1 MASITVN
8 GRVNISALYTEPPA
22 VSFLPYYSN
31 FVANGFRNSIID
43 YAQLTQIV
51 TIGGVATFDDGNS
64 YALIGNV
71 GGDSYVK
78 ADLAAGRTTIYGITV
93 AIDGVT
99 TPATAGGSAGKHL
112 PVTINGVNYK
122 IALLL
127 P

>member
-8 GRVNISALYTEPPA
+8 GRVAASSIYSESPANNCIPVYSDFPSAGLR
-22 VSFLPYYSN
+22 N
-31 FVANGFRNSIID
+31 ANLFYD
-43 YAQLTQIV
+43 VFTQIV

-64 YALIGNV
+64 YAIIGNV
-71 GGDSYVK
+71 GGDSYVEANLSTGK
-78 ADLAAGRTTIYGITV
+78 TTIYGITV

-99 TPATAGGSAGKHL
+99 TSATAGGSAGIHL
-112 PVTINGVNYK
+112 PISINGVNYK